1 MMKKKV
7 AVAVCLS
14 MALMLAACGSD
25 AKSAAEQNSQVQS
38 TQSQAV
44 QESSA
49 ADTAASGDSAAE
61 EAVDGGWEVNSG
73 SLAMKDNK
81 EAEAVFKKA
90 IDGLTGCD
98 YEPVA
103 FLGSQVVAGTNYC
116 ILCKSTI
123 VVPDAQSGYVLM
135 YINEDLSGKTKIMSI
150 ADIDQDGIHAEDSA
164 ADAASEENTGADA
177 SASEEILPGGWQAN
191 QEDAS
196 VDQNADVEKA
206 FTKATEGLDG
216 TSYEGVAY
224 LASQVVAG
232 TNYCILCRTAAVVPD
247 PQYSYSLVR
256 IYADLDG
263 NAKVTGET
271 PLDISGG
278 AVYH

>member
-1 MMKKKV
+1 MMKKKF

-25 AKSAAEQNSQVQS
+25 AKSAAEQNSQAQS
-38 TQSQAV
+38 TQPQAA
-44 QESSA
+44 QDSSI
-49 ADTAASGDSAAE
+49 ADTAASEDSAAE

-103 FLGSQVVAGTNYC
+103 LLG
-116 ILCKSTI
+116 
-123 VVPDAQSGYVLM
+123 
-135 YINEDLSGKTKIMSI
+135 
-150 ADIDQDGIHAEDSA
+150 
-164 ADAASEENTGADA
+164 
-177 SASEEILPGGWQAN
+177 
-191 QEDAS
+191 
-196 VDQNADVEKA
+196 
-206 FTKATEGLDG
+206 
-216 TSYEGVAY
+216 
-224 LASQVVAG
+224 SQVVAG